1 MDEPESGVL
10 ATELAR
16 WHDAATSALT
26 RVELPRA
33 IAFRRYHDPHVQV
46 DESLLFGFFAAFFAA
61 TIELPLNA
69 DVLDAAAS
77 VPPPTLR
84 ALDAI
89 HLASAVALG
98 DDLAAVIT
106 YDTHAPRRSDRSSD
120 HPPAV
125 VGAVLPCVVPLLKE
139 HAVTKGIYE
148 LEWPE
153 ERAERLGSWL
163 RVLLEAGG
171 RQRKALLAEF
181 EEFHPRGGLA
191 RGIVPPLG

>member
-1 MDEPESGVL
+1 MCCRTASRRAHRRADE
-10 ATELAR
+10 ELLSR
-16 WHDAATSALT
+16 LRVPLSTLRPRPHERRRMT
-26 RVELPRA
+26 RGHRG
-33 IAFRRYHDPHVQV
+33 
-46 DESLLFGFFAAFFAA
+46 SLL
-61 TIELPLNA
+61 LRC
-69 DVLDAAAS
+69 
-77 VPPPTLR
+77 R
-84 ALDAI
+84 ALSSPSHAGVSRRTQPDPP
-89 HLASAVALG
+89 ALDPPQPG
-98 DDLAAVIT
+98 NPIT
-106 YDTHAPRRSDRSSD
+106 YDTACSTPRRPA
-120 HPPAV
+120 HLTTAPAV
-125 VGAVLPCVVPLLKE
+125 VGAVLACVVPVLKE